1 MQMTVEPT
9 DGARL
14 GPLEREAALARM
26 AEELFDVVV
35 IGGGVTGAGTA
46 LDAATR
52 GLSVALVEAAD
63 YAAGT
68 SSRSSKLIHGGLRYL
83 EQLNFAL
90 VREALKERSLLLTR
104 LAPHLVRPV
113 SFLYPLQHKY
123 WERFYVGAGVL
134 LYDTMGGARA
144 LPRHRHLSRRA
155 ALRLAPALRPDAL
168 VGAIRYYDGQ
178 VDDSRHTLVTARTAA
193 RYGAL
198 LASSARATGFLRDGD
213 RVTGVRVRDLET
225 GHDLEVRARQVV
237 SATGVWTDE
246 LSEQVGGAPFRV
258 RMSKGIHI
266 TVPADRIRSGTG
278 LILRTETSVLFVIPW
293 GAHWIVGTTDTD
305 WDLDR
310 AEPATTKADIDYLL
324 EHVNRVLADPL
335 GPDDIESVFVGLRP
349 LLAGA
354 GSASTAQL
362 SREHA
367 VFRPAPG
374 LLAVAGGKYTTY
386 RVMAADTVDEVAKAL
401 RQEHGQAVPESVT
414 AETPLLGADGYRAA
428 WNRRARLAARSGL
441 EVAQVE
447 HLLRRHGTA
456 VEEVLDLIEELP
468 ELATPLSGAE
478 AYLAAEAVYA
488 ASHEGA
494 LHLDDVL
501 VRRTRIAMEAADRGL
516 AAATPVSE
524 HLATVLGWTEEQRA
538 AEVEAYRARVQA
550 ERAAEAQPDDPS
562 ADATRR
568 QAPDLRGRPLGHERP
583 SRTPPATGP

>member
-1 MQMTVEPT
+1 MGMRREPT
-9 DGARL
+9 DSARL
-14 GPLEREAALARM
+14 GPLERQAALVRM
-26 AEELFDVVV
+26 AEDVFDVVIV
-35 IGGGVTGAGTA
+35 GGGVTGVGTA

-52 GLSVALVEAAD
+52 GLSVALVEAVD
-63 YAAGT
+63 FAAGT

-83 EQLNFAL
+83 EQRDFAL
-90 VREALKERSLLLTR
+90 VREALQERGLLLTR

-113 SFLYPLQHKY
+113 SFLYPLRHRW

-168 VGAIRYYDGQ
+168 VGAVRYWDAQ
-178 VDDSRHTLVTARTAA
+178 FDDARHTLVTARTAA

-198 LASSARATGFLRDGD
+198 LATSARATALLRDGE
-213 RVTGVRVRDLET
+213 RVTGVRVRDQET
-225 GHDLEVRARQVV
+225 GADLEVRGRQVV

-246 LSEQVGGAPFRV
+246 LAAQVGGGQFRV
-258 RMSKGIHI
+258 RMSKGIHF

-293 GAHWIVGTTDTD
+293 GRQWIVGTTDTD

-310 AEPATTKADIDYLL
+310 AEPAASRADIDYLL

-335 GPDDIESVFVGLRP
+335 GHDDIESVYVGLRP

-354 GSASTAQL
+354 SASTAQL

-374 LLAVAGGKYTTY
+374 LVAVAGGKYTTY
-386 RVMAADTVDEVAKAL
+386 RVMAADTVDKVARDLQA
-401 RQEHGQAVPESVT
+401 ETGQPVPASVT

-428 WNRRARLAARSGL
+428 WNRRARTAADAGL
-441 EVAQVE
+441 DVARVE
-447 HLLRRHGTA
+447 HLLHRYGA
-456 VEEVLDLIEELP
+456 ALDEVVALVAERP
-468 ELATPLSGAE
+468 ELAEPLPGAE
-478 AYLAAEAVYA
+478 EYLAAEAVYA
-488 ASHEGA
+488 ASSEGA

-501 VRRTRIAMEAADRGL
+501 VRRTRIAMEAADRGVAAADPVSRHL
-516 AAATPVSE
+516 AA
-524 HLATVLGWTEEQRA
+524 VLGWTEDQRL
-538 AEVEAYRARVQA
+538 AEVEAYRSRVQA
-550 ERAAEAQPDDPS
+550 ERAAETQPDDQS
-562 ADATRR
+562 AAQTRR
-568 QAPDLRGRPLGHERP
+568 QAVP
-583 SRTPPATGP
+583 SRSEGRHAGAG

>member
-9 DGARL
+9 NGARL
-14 GPLEREAALARM
+14 GPLERQAALARM

-52 GLSVALVEAAD
+52 GLSVALVEAVD
-63 YAAGT
+63 LAAGT

-83 EQLNFAL
+83 EQLNFTL

-113 SFLYPLQHKY
+113 SFLYPLQHHY

-168 VGAIRYYDGQ
+168 VGAVRYYDGQ
-178 VDDSRHTLVTARTAA
+178 VDDARHTLMTARTAA

-198 LASSARATGFLRDGD
+198 LATSARATGFLRDGD
-213 RVTGVRVRDLET
+213 RVTGIRVRDLES
-225 GHDLEVRARQVV
+225 GGDLEVRGRQVV
-237 SATGVWTDE
+237 SAAGVWTDE
-246 LSEQVGGAPFRV
+246 LTGQVGGAPFRV
-258 RMSKGIHI
+258 RMSKGIHL

-278 LILRTETSVLFVIPW
+278 LILRTEKSVLFVIPW
-293 GAHWIVGTTDTD
+293 GSHWIVGTTDTD

-310 AEPATTKADIDYLL
+310 AEPAATRADVDYLL
-324 EHVNRVLADPL
+324 DHVNRVLADPL
-335 GPDDIESVFVGLRP
+335 GPRDVESVYVGLRP
-349 LLAGA
+349 LLAG

-374 LLAVAGGKYTTY
+374 LVAVAGGKYTTY
-386 RVMAADTVDEVAKAL
+386 RVMAKDTVDEVAKGL
-401 RQEHGQAVPESVT
+401 QEETGQPVPASVT

-441 EVAQVE
+441 DVAQVE

-456 VEEVLDLIEELP
+456 IDEVLGLIEELP
-468 ELATPLSGAE
+468 ELAEPLPAAE
-478 AYLAAEAVYA
+478 QYLAAEAVYA

-501 VRRTRIAMEAADRGL
+501 VRRTRIAIEAADRGL
-516 AAATPVSE
+516 AAADPVSE

-550 ERAAEAQPDDPS
+550 ERTAETQPDDQAANTVRRSSS
-562 ADATRR
+562 AAAARTCG
-568 QAPDLRGRPLGHERP
+568 GRPRQRRLGGREC
-583 SRTPPATGP
+583 

>member
-1 MQMTVEPT
+1 MTVEPT
-9 DGARL
+9 NGARL
-14 GPLEREAALARM
+14 GPLERQAALARM

-52 GLSVALVEAAD
+52 GLSVALVEAVD
-63 YAAGT
+63 LAAGT

-83 EQLNFAL
+83 EQLNFTL

-155 ALRLAPALRPDAL
+155 ALRLAPVLRPDAL
-168 VGAIRYYDGQ
+168 VGAVRYYDGQ
-178 VDDSRHTLVTARTAA
+178 VDDARHTLMTARTAA
-193 RYGAL
+193 RDGAL
-198 LASSARATGFLRDGD
+198 LATSARATGFLRDGD
-213 RVTGVRVRDLET
+213 RVTGIRVRDLES
-225 GHDLEVRARQVV
+225 GGDLEVRARQVV
-237 SATGVWTDE
+237 SAAGVWTDE

-293 GAHWIVGTTDTD
+293 GSHWIVGTTDTD

-310 AEPATTKADIDYLL
+310 AEPAATRADVDYLL
-324 EHVNRVLADPL
+324 DHVNRVLADPL
-335 GPDDIESVFVGLRP
+335 GPRNVESVYVGLRP
-349 LLAGA
+349 LLAG

-374 LLAVAGGKYTTY
+374 LVAVAGGKYTTY
-386 RVMAADTVDEVAKAL
+386 WVMAKDTVDEVAKGL
-401 RQEHGQAVPESVT
+401 QEETGQPVPASVT

-428 WNRRARLAARSGL
+428 WNRRARLAARSGVD
-441 EVAQVE
+441 VAQVE

-456 VEEVLDLIEELP
+456 IDEVLGLIEELP
-468 ELATPLSGAE
+468 ELAEPLPAAE
-478 AYLAAEAVYA
+478 QYLAAEAVYA

-501 VRRTRIAMEAADRGL
+501 VRRTRIAIEAADRGL
-516 AAATPVSE
+516 AAADPVSE

-550 ERAAEAQPDDPS
+550 ERTAETQPDDQAANTVRRSSS
-562 ADATRR
+562 AAAARTYG
-568 QAPDLRGRPLGHERP
+568 GRPRQRRLGGREC
-583 SRTPPATGP
+583 